1 MRGEVVKQIAKW
13 SIIAILLGGLIVFL
27 STVDIQKIE
36 IHYINNLWR
45 NLIFISTTLFALIPL
60 LLITLLLVFIGL
72 KKWAFRVEKL
82 SIGGFNV
89 LFDNPN
95 QLFKRQLRTFLDT
108 KRTLFKV
115 DFEHDNIKET
125 LDSYFE
131 VYKFVRDEIK
141 ILGDAKKRRSNKVS
155 KGTHLYD
162 LSNEIIKEL
171 NNFLTTHQ
179 SNYRR
184 WYTYLEKRDEE
195 NFYMKPIGELQQGYH
210 HYEQLKTDF
219 EKLNKFF
226 TEQVATEFD
235 INIEKWGIQSA

>member
-1 MRGEVVKQIAKW
+1 MKQVVKWA
-13 SIIAILLGGLIVFL
+13 IITIFIGGLIVFL
-27 STVDIQKIE
+27 SIVDIQKIKVDF
-36 IHYINNLWR
+36 ISTLWR

-60 LLITLLLVFIGL
+60 LLLILLLIFIGL

-95 QLFKRQLRTFLDT
+95 QLFKRQIRTFLDT

-131 VYKFVRDEIK
+131 VYKFLRDEIK
-141 ILGDAKKRRSNKVS
+141 ILGDVKKRRNNKVRKS
-155 KGTHLYD
+155 AHLYE
-162 LSNEIIKEL
+162 LSNEMIKEL
-171 NNFLTTHQ
+171 NHFLTTHQ

-184 WYTYLEKRDEE
+184 WYTYLEKHDEV
-195 NFYMKPIGELQQGYH
+195 NFYMKPIGELQQSYH
-210 HYEQLKTDF
+210 HFEKLRTDF

-226 TEQVATEFD
+226 TEKVAPEFD
-235 INIEKWGIQSA
+235 INIEKWGIQNA

>member
-1 MRGEVVKQIAKW
+1 MKQILKW
-13 SIIAILLGGLIVFL
+13 LILAIVIVGLLFLLSVF
-27 STVDIQKIE
+27 DIQTIKNA
-36 IHYINNLWR
+36 YISTLWR
-45 NLIFISTTLFALIPL
+45 NLSFISTTLFALIPL
-60 LLITLLLVFIGL
+60 LLITLLLVFVGL

-131 VYKFVRDEIK
+131 VYKFLRDEIK
-141 ILGDAKKRRSNKVS
+141 ILGDAKQRRNGKVNK
-155 KGTHLYD
+155 TAHLYY
-162 LSNEIIKEL
+162 LSNEMIKEL

-184 WYTYLEKRDEE
+184 WYTYLEKHQEQD
-195 NFYMKPIGELQQGYH
+195 FYLKPIGELQEGYH
-210 HYEQLKTDF
+210 NYEQLRTDF
-219 EKLNKFF
+219 KKLNKFF
-226 TEQVATEFD
+226 TEQVAPEFD

>member
-1 MRGEVVKQIAKW
+1 MKQIAKW
-13 SIIAILLGGLIVFL
+13 LNIVLLIGGIMVFL
-27 STVDIQKIE
+27 GIVDIQKIE
-36 IHYINNLWR
+36 VHYISTLWR
-45 NLIFISTTLFALIPL
+45 NLIFISTTLFTLIPL

-115 DFEHDNIKET
+115 DLEHDNIKET

-141 ILGDAKKRRSNKVS
+141 ILGDEKKRKSNKIS

-171 NNFLTTHQ
+171 NDFLTTHQ

-184 WYTYLEKRDEE
+184 WYTYIEKRDEE
-195 NFYMKPIGELQQGYH
+195 NFYMKPIGELQQSYH
-210 HYEQLKTDF
+210 DYEQLTTDF

-226 TEQVATEFD
+226 TEQVAAEFD